1 MSYYASGG
9 GEMILNKKGRKNLD
23 AVQNVLDNTADE
35 AFNYTKIDNNGQS
48 LYVCRDFENYHE
60 EKVFAF
66 LQEINPYIKNGES
79 IEYRGEDGQTWRFI
93 KHNGNF
99 FEQSGEIRYFKKH
112 EFQRTKSEEK
122 Q

>member
-23 AVQNVLDNTADE
+23 AVQNVLDNTTDE

-60 EKVFAF
+60 EKVLAF
-66 LQEINPYIKNGES
+66 LQEIKPYIKSGES

-93 KHNGNF
+93 KHNDNF
-99 FEQSGEIRYFKKH
+99 FEQSGETRYSKKH
-112 EFQRTKSEEK
+112 EFKRTK
-122 Q
+122 